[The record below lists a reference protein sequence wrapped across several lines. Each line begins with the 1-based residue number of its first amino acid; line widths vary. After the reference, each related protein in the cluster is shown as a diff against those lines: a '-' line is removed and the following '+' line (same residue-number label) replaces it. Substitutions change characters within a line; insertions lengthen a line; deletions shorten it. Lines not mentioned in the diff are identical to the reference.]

1 MRSPQAK
8 MIALATP
15 EISNDIVYKSME
27 VGIQVVFE
35 NSQQQRVCQT
45 DSCYFTMA
53 AINKG
58 KSVPFKSLAQ
68 NLTQNID
75 VGRLDN

>member
-8 MIALATP
+8 MIALVTP

-35 NSQQQRVCQT
+35 NSQ
-45 DSCYFTMA
+45 
-53 AINKG
+53 
-58 KSVPFKSLAQ
+58 
-68 NLTQNID
+68 
-75 VGRLDN
+75 

>member
-35 NSQQQRVCQT
+35 NSQQQRVRQT

-53 AINKG
+53 AINNG
-58 KSVPFKSLAQ
+58 
-68 NLTQNID
+68 
-75 VGRLDN
+75 